1 MEQIK
6 IFLDEN
12 KHIVIN
18 EILSEEELLELADS
32 FAEKIDE
39 IYIWDNAYNYL
50 LDTYEEKLI
59 QNYRLIEAI
68 HKLFVKVYYW
78 DDDFEARLFIDHLH
92 YLITK
97 NLINSTEEKDYID
110 ILAQVSPYAFSEL
123 VKFYFYNK

>member
-68 HKLFVKVYYW
+68 HKLFVKAYYW
-78 DDDFEARLFIDHLH
+78 DEDFDVEEFIDNLH

-97 NLINSTEEKDYID
+97 NLIKGTEEKDYID
-110 ILAQVSPYAFSEL
+110 IIAQATPYAFSEI
-123 VKFYFYNK
+123 VKFYIYNK